1 VKRVLVVGSINM
13 DQIFRLDHLPRP
25 GETVLAAD
33 VITVPGGKGANQAVA
48 AARTF
53 APAPRADAWAGRV
66 QMVSRLG
73 ADPFGRSLRAGLI
86 AAGVDVAAV
95 REDAAAA
102 TGVALILLAEGQ
114 DNSIIVA
121 SGANMR
127 VAPADLD
134 AVDWAEVGVL
144 LVQLEIPF
152 ETVAE
157 AMRRARAAGALVILD
172 PAPARGCPADLLA
185 LADILTP
192 NETEAGD
199 LVGMAIGDV
208 ASAMEAARRLR
219 SSERQRVIVKLGG
232 QGLVVCDA
240 DGCRHLPAI
249 PVRVVDTTAAGD
261 AFCGALAARL
271 AEAASFDEALR
282 YAMAAGALAVTALGA
297 QPSLPTRNAV
307 EALLRSRMYGEF

>member
-1 VKRVLVVGSINM
+1 VNHILVVGSINM

-25 GETVLAAD
+25 GETMLAGDVL
-33 VITVPGGKGANQAVA
+33 TVPGGKGANQAVA
-48 AARTF
+48 AARLG
-53 APAPRADAWAGRV
+53 GRV
-66 QMVSRLG
+66 QMVGRLG
-73 ADPFGRSLRAGLI
+73 ADPFGRSLRAALH
-86 AAGVDVAAV
+86 ADGVDVAHV

-102 TGVALILLAEGQ
+102 TGVALILLAEGR

-134 AVDWAEVGVL
+134 AVDWAAVGVL

-152 ETVAE
+152 ETVGA
-157 AMRRARAAGALVILD
+157 AMRRARAAGVTVILD
-172 PAPARGCPADLLA
+172 PAPSRGCPADLLA

-192 NETEAGD
+192 NETEAAD
-199 LVGMAIGDV
+199 LAGLPITDV
-208 ASAMEAARRLR
+208 PSAMTATRRLR
-219 SSERQRVIVKLGG
+219 AAESQRVIVKLGG

-249 PVRVVDTTAAGD
+249 PVPVVDTTAAGD

-271 AEAASFDEALR
+271 AAEATFDDALR
-282 YAMAAGALAVTALGA
+282 YAIAAGALAVTALGA
-297 QPSLPTRNAV
+297 QPSLPALAAV
-307 EALLRSRMYGEF
+307 EALLDATGRAATA

>member
-1 VKRVLVVGSINM
+1 MKPVLVIGSVNM

-25 GETVLAAD
+25 GETMLAGDVL
-33 VITVPGGKGANQAVA
+33 TVPGGKGANQAVA
-48 AARTF
+48 AARMG
-53 APAPRADAWAGRV
+53 GRV
-66 QMVSRLG
+66 QMVGRVG
-73 ADPFGRSLRAGLI
+73 ADPFGRSLRAALVE
-86 AAGVDVAAV
+86 AGVDVAAV

-102 TGVALILLAEGQ
+102 TGVALILLAEGR

-134 AVDWAEVGVL
+134 AVDWRAVGVL

-157 AMRRARAAGALVILD
+157 AMRRARAAGVTVILD
-172 PAPARGCPADLLA
+172 PAPSRGCPAELLA

-192 NETEAGD
+192 NETEASD
-199 LVGMAIGDV
+199 LAGLPISDV
-208 ASAMEAARRLR
+208 ASAMAVAARLR
-219 SSERQRVIVKLGG
+219 SAARQRVIVKLGG

-240 DGCRHLPAI
+240 AGCRHAPAI
-249 PVRVVDTTAAGD
+249 PVPVVDTTAAGD

-271 AEAASFDEALR
+271 ANGAAFEDALR
-282 YAMAAGALAVTALGA
+282 YAIAAGALAVTQLGA
-297 QPSLPTRNAV
+297 QPSLPTLAAV
-307 EALLRSRMYGEF
+307 EGLLRTSGGALA